1 MRRDGCGGRNFCG
14 AGVERQCPLRRQ
26 SCLLRVS
33 CMSPFVCVCV
43 CMCVLGRVGAWR
55 AEDTGVTRKM
65 CLGIIIASLA
75 AQGLRF
81 FF

>member
-1 MRRDGCGGRNFCG
+1 MRRDGCGGRNSCG
-14 AGVERQCPLRRQ
+14 AGVERQFPLRRQ
-26 SCLLRVS
+26 SCSELYVPI
-33 CMSPFVCVCV
+33 CVCVCV
-43 CMCVLGRVGAWR
+43 CVCVLGRVGAWR

-81 FF
+81 LF